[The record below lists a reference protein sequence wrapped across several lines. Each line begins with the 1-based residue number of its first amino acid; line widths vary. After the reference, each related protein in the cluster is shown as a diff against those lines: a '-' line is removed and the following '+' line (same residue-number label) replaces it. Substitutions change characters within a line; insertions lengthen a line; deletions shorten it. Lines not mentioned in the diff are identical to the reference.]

1 MLTNALFISAIVPAC
16 PDELVLPTLSWLSL
30 LLICPFRLWP
40 LFLSLSLSYS
50 SSLSSFR
57 SVLLLPSHSLCLT
70 LISFI
75 FFCFTISLSLLLS
88 LAVFLSFPF
97 SLALSPRYFPFPTL
111 LRAPAVKVDSKA
123 GEFSVDSKTS
133 LRHSPFQL
141 LRNRRKSGTN
151 TKVKFLR
158 KLPQK
163 LKKTRRFWRALR
175 LNLSRRWVGP
185 AYLENLLYKTNS

>member
-30 LLICPFRLWP
+30 LLICPFRLCPDSLSLFLSLLLSHPSVLPSHSLTLISFFLYVFLLHYLSFTSP
-40 LFLSLSLSYS
+40 LSSCLSLFSFLSLSLS
-50 SSLSSFR
+50 
-57 SVLLLPSHSLCLT
+57 
-70 LISFI
+70 
-75 FFCFTISLSLLLS
+75 
-88 LAVFLSFPF
+88 
-97 SLALSPRYFPFPTL
+97 PRYFLSPTQ

-163 LKKTRRFWRALR
+163 LKKTRRF
-175 LNLSRRWVGP
+175 
-185 AYLENLLYKTNS
+185 